1 MDLGLA
7 IILMLTIKHFV
18 ADFAI
23 QTDWMI
29 AEKGYYGK
37 IGGIAHAAVH
47 GIFTTAVI
55 VVFNPV
61 VAIPW
66 GFIDFVVHYHID
78 WAKMKIGLKY
88 GYTPADKQFW
98 FWIGMDQML
107 HYFTYILIASQV
119 VNSIM

>member
-18 ADFAI
+18 ADFVI

-37 IGGIAHAAVH
+37 LGGVVHAAVH
-47 GIFTTAVI
+47 GIFTMAVLL
-55 VVFNPV
+55 VFAPSQ
-61 VAIPW
+61 AIYW
-66 GFIDFVVHYHID
+66 AFVDFVLHYHID
-78 WAKMKIGLKY
+78 WVKMKIGEKY
-88 GYTPADKQFW
+88 NYTPADKQFW

-107 HYFTYILIASQV
+107 HYFTYIFIASAV
-119 VNSIM
+119 VGVII